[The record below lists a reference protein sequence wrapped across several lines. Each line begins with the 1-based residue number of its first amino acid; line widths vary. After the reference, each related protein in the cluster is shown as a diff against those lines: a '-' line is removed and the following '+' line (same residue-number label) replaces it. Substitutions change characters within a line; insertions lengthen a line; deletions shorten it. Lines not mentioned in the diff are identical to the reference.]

1 MSSSQDRDA
10 VNVDGADEVSAA
22 LPEPEDPPSKRQRLA
37 EAGRVRREFRSS
49 LRRLVE
55 VLAVQEGPELQKK
68 DTRSFQLSVGMQFL
82 ELMAKQKDEEVKD
95 ALWDEFA
102 WLLSQ
107 EFVEFFTR
115 VWKQATG

>member
-1 MSSSQDRDA
+1 MSSSQDRDP
-10 VNVDGADEVSAA
+10 VEVDDADEVLAA
-22 LPEPEDPPSKRQRLA
+22 LQDPEGPPAKRRRLA

-55 VLAVQEGPELQKK
+55 YLAVQEGHEPQKK
-68 DTRSFQLSVGMQFL
+68 DIRSFQMNVGMQFL
-82 ELMAKQKDEEVKD
+82 ELMAKEKYEEVKD
-95 ALWDEFA
+95 SLWDEFA
-102 WLLSQ
+102 WLLSE